1 MRTDSKGRSM
11 ISQLHLSES
20 RKKQDSDILNLSKV
34 ISVLKCFGKG
44 YIIDDIALKGLAL
57 DNNETDII
65 VLIHI
70 LRMQTN
76 FNIYLDF

>member
-1 MRTDSKGRSM
+1 M
-11 ISQLHLSES
+11 
-20 RKKQDSDILNLSKV
+20 
-34 ISVLKCFGKG
+34 KCFGKG
-44 YIIDDIALKGLAL
+44 FIIDDIALKGLAL

-76 FNIYLDF
+76 FNIYILIYTNLTI